1 MARIGSTAVSAD
13 IRNPRVEAQAMM
25 PPGFVARVLEPSPP
39 AVHDGEFADDPTDR
53 SDVATGTTVVS
64 PVATADRT
72 WVEFTD
78 DQPHLQ
84 GWARQRWLGPWPRLA
99 PLPVEFVQTRDALH
113 QLAYFV
119 LAPARH
125 RANTK
130 IGLRPTM
137 GGFGTPFF
145 GDDIQLRID
154 GPDLVVQDRDSAK
167 RSRLTTI
174 TLACERFGITYR
186 PDWFPRFSDPL
197 SPMDP
202 REPLMLA
209 APATAAAAALFGFG
223 GGILEELRATAPT
236 RDKPSQVQLWPEHF
250 DLAVDLGNTEAGARA
265 SVGISLGDASHPEPY
280 LYVSAWG
287 EIDRSNPIWNDPN
300 FNGASL
306 AHSEFVDSDDQRE
319 AALSFYRRVRLAL
332 DG

>member
-1 MARIGSTAVSAD
+1 MSAD
-13 IRNPRVEAQAMM
+13 IRNPGAEAQAMM
-25 PPGFVARVLEPSPP
+25 PPGHEARVLEPSPP
-39 AVHDGEFADDPTDR
+39 ASHDGEFADDPTDR
-53 SDVATGTTVVS
+53 SNVAPGTTVVS
-64 PVATADRT
+64 PVASGDRT

-78 DQPHLQ
+78 NQPHLQ
-84 GWARQRWLGPWPRLA
+84 EWARQRWLGPWPRLA
-99 PLPVEFVQTRDALH
+99 PLPAEFVQTRDALH

-137 GGFGTPFF
+137 GGLGTPFF
-145 GDDIQLRID
+145 GDDMQVRID
-154 GPDLVVQDRDSAK
+154 GLDLVVQDRDSAE

-174 TLACERFGITYR
+174 AMACEAVGITYR
-186 PDWFPRFSDPL
+186 PDWFPRFRDPL

-202 REPLMLA
+202 DEPLMLA
-209 APATAAAAALFGFG
+209 ASATMAAAALFGFG
-223 GGILEELRATAPT
+223 TWILEELRATAPV
-236 RDKPSQVQLWPEHF
+236 RDQPSRVQLWPEHF
-250 DLAVDLGNTEAGARA
+250 DLAVDLGNPEAGARA
-265 SVGISLGDASHPEPY
+265 SIGVSLGDAHHPEPY

-306 AHSEFVDSDDQRE
+306 AYSEFVESDDQRE
-319 AALSFYRRVRLAL
+319 TALTFYRRVKLEL